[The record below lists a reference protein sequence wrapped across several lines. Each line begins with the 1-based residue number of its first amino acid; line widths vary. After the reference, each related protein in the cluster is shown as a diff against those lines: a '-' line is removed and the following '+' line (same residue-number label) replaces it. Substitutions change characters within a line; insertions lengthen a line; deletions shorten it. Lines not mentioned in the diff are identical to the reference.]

1 MLELD
6 ILEDVIGGPPCRECG
21 AMTRVMGIEQHA
33 VIAQLTVVTIECSE
47 CGWMGATFAIPAQS
61 KHGACHAR

>member
-1 MLELD
+1 MMR
-6 ILEDVIGGPPCRECG
+6 VI
-21 AMTRVMGIEQHA
+21 GIEQHA
-33 VIAQLTVVTIECSE
+33 VMAQLTVVTIECAE